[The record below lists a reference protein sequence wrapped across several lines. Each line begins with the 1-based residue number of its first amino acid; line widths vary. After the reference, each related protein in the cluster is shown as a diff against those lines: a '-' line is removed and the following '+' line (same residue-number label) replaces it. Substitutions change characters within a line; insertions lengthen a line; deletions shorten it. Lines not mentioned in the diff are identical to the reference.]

1 MYLFPVSSWTDP
13 EGDDA
18 TTGGEDTSQATGGD
32 AATGGE
38 EEMPLTTGGD
48 AGTPKDLIAWYN
60 SAIKDYD
67 AMFLIYY
74 RGVW

>member
-1 MYLFPVSSWTDP
+1 MTHMFAWPVISSPSACPVSSNAPQTEYGTAP
-13 EGDDA
+13 SAEVA
-18 TTGGEDTSQATGGD
+18 TSQ
-32 AATGGE
+32 
-38 EEMPLTTGGD
+38 
-48 AGTPKDLIAWYN
+48 TPDDLIAWWN